1 MLFSRQIENKAEI
14 DTSTTW
20 KTMTGF
26 GEEEGEQG
34 SPNDR
39 ESKFFSTLGEDL
51 PDRPEGAP
59 TKLVEGMLAFY
70 AVDGRLKHRLS
81 NIFRE
86 GNHFVESTG
95 LRNFSEFKDVYN
107 LWIEKIEE
115 KEEQGLLPSNA
126 AEALRKNLTF
136 MAYDKEIKQQLE
148 EIALTP
154 EKLKLVFSR
163 EDQQRN
169 ILREMKE
176 VCLPNAQCT
185 VPNAA
190 DPRFLWAISE
200 ERAPPHILDARDPF
214 QGVQSRLIERVDH
227 LLGNEDGNN
236 FEYMLK
242 KDRILHNIDELK
254 KVVDQVT
261 ENPQEEVQ
269 ADYIGHIEKE
279 ALLVEAS
286 NVPRLATFTESLWS
300 VPAFF
305 VSQAS
310 SIVSTLSSDI
320 AHVKGEILVETLKN
334 VGDMLGISGTRE
346 LQIPIEC
353 TQASIGQEAW
363 NAPEVQ
369 RGCKIIA
376 NQRDELF
383 ELKNYIMKV
392 EVEQPLNV
400 LTGASF
406 AGYVVGNIYDYTPD
420 IDNRYIPKKDWV
432 ILDNFQFN
440 KDGSL
445 IEEFKRNFEVTDDFN
460 MQYAKQLLL

>member
-39 ESKFFSTLGEDL
+39 ESKFIPTLGEDL

-70 AVDGRLKHRLS
+70 AVDGRLKNRLS

-95 LRNFSEFKDVYN
+95 LRNFSKFKDVYN

-115 KEEQGLLPSNA
+115 KEVQGSLPSNA

-154 EKLKLVFSR
+154 DNLKLVFPR
-163 EDQQRN
+163 LDQQRN

-176 VCLPNAQCT
+176 VCLPNDQCT
-185 VPNAA
+185 VPSAA
-190 DPRFLWAISE
+190 DPRFLWSISE
-200 ERAPPHILDARDPF
+200 ERAPPHILDPGDPF
-214 QGVQSRLIERVDH
+214 QGVRSRLIERAKY
-227 LLGNEDGNN
+227 LLDNEDGK
-236 FEYMLK
+236 YMLK
-242 KDRILHNIDELK
+242 KDTIKHNIDELK
-254 KVVDQVT
+254 KVVVQVT
-261 ENPQEEVQ
+261 ENPQLKVES
-269 ADYIGHIEKE
+269 DYIGRIKKE
-279 ALLVEAS
+279 ALLVEPS
-286 NVPRLATFTESLWS
+286 NALRLSTFTEIVFG
-300 VPAFF
+300 VPSFF

-310 SIVSTLSSDI
+310 SIVSTISSDV
-320 AHVKGEILVETLKN
+320 AHIRGEIGVEILKN
-334 VGDMLGISGTRE
+334 VGDMLGINWAQE

-369 RGCKIIA
+369 RGINIIA
-376 NQRDELF
+376 NQREELF
-383 ELKNYIMKV
+383 ELENNMIKV
-392 EVEQPLNV
+392 EVEEPLNV

-406 AGYVVGNIYDYTPD
+406 AGYVVGNIYDYNPD

-440 KDGSL
+440 KDKSL